1 MFGITSRTL
10 LRAGFA
16 LAVFCSWPPGAS
28 IGQTVSPAATVAL
41 TPDSATQVCPAVSGS
56 PPSVTAGQPATLTF
70 CTNGTIDLSLVTN
83 PAQIGV
89 RPKGFISNI
98 KIIDAFPQKLIFTTD
113 VAPSAEAGLWTLF
126 VNDTSGHEVIALN
139 FFITAPSGGCN
150 LSNCPPP
157 KVCSADGQ
165 CVVPGCVNCQKLGRR
180 CLPGGVCGPPL

>member
-1 MFGITSRTL
+1 MFRTTSKTL

-16 LAVFCSWPPGAS
+16 LAVFCSWPLGAS

-41 TPDSATQVCPAVSGS
+41 TPASATQVCPAVSGS
-56 PPSVTAGQPATLTF
+56 PPLVTAGQPATLTL

-150 LSNCPPP
+150 LGNCPSP

-165 CVVPGCVNCQKLGRR
+165 CVVPGCLNCQKLGRK
-180 CLPGGVCGPPL
+180 CLPGGVCGPLP

>member
-1 MFGITSRTL
+1 MFGITPRTL

-41 TPDSATQVCPAVSGS
+41 TPNSATQVCPAVSGS
-56 PPSVTAGQPATLTF
+56 PPSVTAGQPATLTL

-98 KIIDAFPQKLIFTTD
+98 KIIDSFPQKLIFTTD

-139 FFITAPSGGCN
+139 FFITSAPPPPGE
-150 LSNCPPP
+150 CPPAHAKCPPACP
-157 KVCSADGQ
+157 KGQ
-165 CVVPGCVNCQKLGRR
+165 I
-180 CLPGGVCGPPL
+180 CLPGPRGVECCQPSE